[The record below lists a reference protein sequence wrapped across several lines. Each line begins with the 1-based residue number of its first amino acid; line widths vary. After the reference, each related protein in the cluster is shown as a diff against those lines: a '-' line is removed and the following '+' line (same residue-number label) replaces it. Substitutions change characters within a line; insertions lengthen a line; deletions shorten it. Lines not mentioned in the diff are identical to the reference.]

1 MRLTWN
7 PVNFL
12 QWCLRL
18 CCALALLMAHAHAAT
33 PVSGLI
39 GSSTTWRAAQSPYVL
54 QGDVILDNNA
64 TLVIEPGVEVR
75 MEAGASFT
83 LRRGAL
89 QALGTAAQ
97 PIVVTSNAATPAPG
111 DWSQWRFT
119 AGTVS
124 AQTQLDNVRIAYGS
138 GVVIEGASPVLN
150 NVAIQN
156 HSGPAIGI
164 DLAASPIGKGL
175 SASGNTLNAIAV
187 PSGTIRSQVVW
198 GLVGIPYLVQSGL
211 VQVGQAPLA
220 LDPARLRL
228 SPGVVAVLRLSLNA
242 PAPAGGFNVDLTSSV
257 PSVASVAA
265 RATVAAGQA
274 GADVEVQANAV
285 GTTTITASQSALG
298 TAVAQVEVVNLP
310 MLEIAPGAPTVGVQ
324 RPYPML
330 LKLPQP
336 APAGGLSVLLS
347 SSDTSV
353 VRAPASLFVP
363 AGQQGASF
371 EVTGLVE
378 GVSRVSAQAE
388 GFATGLAT
396 VTVRSK
402 SLVLPGSVVVAPGAQ
417 TPVTLELTEPAPAGG
432 LSVSLNTG
440 ASSIASAPETVTV
453 AAGSSQASFSVA
465 GVALGSTTLQASASG
480 YQAAQAT
487 VRVDAIGIDIEPG
500 GNLALSIDQVLT
512 RRVILSKAAPPGGV
526 IVKVASADPAIAT
539 VSPAEVFVPQGQI
552 LGLVPLTVKG
562 IGLGT
567 VAINL
572 SAPGLINKAVPVLVR
587 EKIDLRFFMA
597 NNQSKVVVGKGMRTY
612 TYYDSSAELFV
623 GRMVKGVVSNPAEPL
638 TISLRCVDV
647 SICTVPA
654 TVTIAANNGYAAI
667 PVTGVGIGSTVIEA
681 TAQGVTAATPIPV
694 EVVSPVVNFS
704 NLDGTRTTASVRD
717 NFTLQLSVPGAYYS
731 TSQYAVSPLTV
742 SLSLAEQMPAGVVS
756 GIYNAATGGAVVNQ
770 IVIGASRNYTDTIYV
785 AQPAQA
791 GTYRV
796 AADIAGIA
804 SGQSAVQTV
813 AEAHMGLKFAQAN
826 NQPKVVVGKGL
837 RSYNYYD
844 YLGELYV
851 QRVVNGVVA
860 NGAQP
865 LTVSLRCVDIGVCSV
880 PASVTIPADSSQ
892 VVVSVTGTGVGSTVI
907 EATAQGVTAA
917 TPIPVEV
924 VSPVVNFSNL
934 DGTRT
939 TASVRD
945 NFTLQLSVPGAYYST
960 SQYAVSPLTVSLSL
974 AEQMPAGVVSGIYNA
989 ATGGAVVNQI
999 VIGAS
1004 RNYTDTIYV
1013 AQPAQAGTYRVAAD
1027 IAGIALGQS
1036 VVQTVAEANQGLRL
1050 SQAENKSKVIVGKSL
1065 RSYAS
1070 ELSVQRVIN
1079 GTVAS
1084 GADAVTVSLRC
1095 VAETVCTVPTTV
1107 TIPAGS
1113 TEAAVQ
1119 ITGVDVGSTQ
1129 IEATASGFEP
1139 ATINVETVSPQLV
1152 FIAALPGSMT
1162 VGQKFTS
1169 TYFHAYVPGAIYNNS
1184 NTVPAQPIT
1193 ITLTSSVPSAAT
1205 VSSSVVW
1212 SAGSNTSAYGTI
1224 TATAPGTT
1232 RITASA
1238 PGFAPVT
1245 SGDITVN
1252 P

>member
-39 GSSTTWRAAQSPYVL
+39 GSSTTWRVAQSPYVL

-83 LRRGAL
+83 LRWGAL

-164 DLAASPIGKGL
+164 DLAASPIGRGL

-211 VQVGQAPLA
+211 LQVGQAPLA

-257 PSVASVAA
+257 PSVGSVAA
-265 RATVAAGQA
+265 RAAVAAGQA

-285 GTTTITASQSALG
+285 GTTTITASQNALG

-336 APAGGLSVLLS
+336 APTGGLSVLLS

-567 VAINL
+567 AAINL
-572 SAPGLINKAVPVLVR
+572 SAPGLINKAVPVVVR
-587 EKIDLRFFMA
+587 EKIDLRFSMA

-612 TYYDSSAELFV
+612 TYYDYSAELFV

-638 TISLRCVDV
+638 AISLRCVDV
-647 SICTVPA
+647 SVCAVPA

-667 PVTGVGIGSTVIEA
+667 PVTGEIG
-681 TAQGVTAATPIPV
+681 
-694 EVVSPVVNFS
+694 
-704 NLDGTRTTASVRD
+704 RASCR
-717 NFTLQLSVPGAYYS
+717 
-731 TSQYAVSPLTV
+731 
-742 SLSLAEQMPAGVVS
+742 E
-756 GIYNAATGGAVVNQ
+756 
-770 IVIGASRNYTDTIYV
+770 
-785 AQPAQA
+785 
-791 GTYRV
+791 RV
-796 AADIAGIA
+796 
-804 SGQSAVQTV
+804 
-813 AEAHMGLKFAQAN
+813 
-826 NQPKVVVGKGL
+826 
-837 RSYNYYD
+837 
-844 YLGELYV
+844 
-851 QRVVNGVVA
+851 
-860 NGAQP
+860 
-865 LTVSLRCVDIGVCSV
+865 
-880 PASVTIPADSSQ
+880 
-892 VVVSVTGTGVGSTVI
+892 
-907 EATAQGVTAA
+907 
-917 TPIPVEV
+917 
-924 VSPVVNFSNL
+924 
-934 DGTRT
+934 
-939 TASVRD
+939 
-945 NFTLQLSVPGAYYST
+945 
-960 SQYAVSPLTVSLSL
+960 
-974 AEQMPAGVVSGIYNA
+974 
-989 ATGGAVVNQI
+989 
-999 VIGAS
+999 
-1004 RNYTDTIYV
+1004 
-1013 AQPAQAGTYRVAAD
+1013 
-1027 IAGIALGQS
+1027 
-1036 VVQTVAEANQGLRL
+1036 
-1050 SQAENKSKVIVGKSL
+1050 
-1065 RSYAS
+1065 
-1070 ELSVQRVIN
+1070 
-1079 GTVAS
+1079 
-1084 GADAVTVSLRC
+1084 
-1095 VAETVCTVPTTV
+1095 
-1107 TIPAGS
+1107 
-1113 TEAAVQ
+1113 
-1119 ITGVDVGSTQ
+1119 
-1129 IEATASGFEP
+1129 
-1139 ATINVETVSPQLV
+1139 
-1152 FIAALPGSMT
+1152 
-1162 VGQKFTS
+1162 
-1169 TYFHAYVPGAIYNNS
+1169 
-1184 NTVPAQPIT
+1184 
-1193 ITLTSSVPSAAT
+1193 
-1205 VSSSVVW
+1205 
-1212 SAGSNTSAYGTI
+1212 
-1224 TATAPGTT
+1224 
-1232 RITASA
+1232 
-1238 PGFAPVT
+1238 
-1245 SGDITVN
+1245 
-1252 P
+1252 

>member
-310 MLEIAPGAPTVGVQ
+310 MLEIAPGAPTVGVL

-336 APAGGLSVLLS
+336 APTGGLSVLLS

-432 LSVSLNTG
+432 LSVSLSMG
-440 ASSIASAPETVTV
+440 ASSIASASETVTV

-539 VSPAEVFVPQGQI
+539 VNPAEVFVPQGQI

-567 VAINL
+567 AAINL
-572 SAPGLINKAVPVLVR
+572 SAPGLINKAVPVVVR
-587 EKIDLRFFMA
+587 EKVDLKFYPIS
-597 NNQSKVVVGKGMRTY
+597 NKSKIVVGAGLRTY
-612 TYYDSSAELFV
+612 TINDSSAEFFIRRLV
-623 GRMVKGVVSNPAEPL
+623 NGVVSSGSELL
-638 TISLRCVDV
+638 TVNLRCVDTSV
-647 SICTVPA
+647 CAVPA
-654 TVTIAANNGYAAI
+654 TVTIAANSSQAAI
-667 PVTGVGIGSTVIEA
+667 PVVGTGIGNTMIEA
-681 TAQGVTAATPIPV
+681 TAEGATAASMPV
-694 EVVSPVVNFS
+694 EVVVPTVNFVS
-704 NLDGTRTTASVRD
+704 LDGSRTTASTRD
-717 NFTLQLSVPGAYYS
+717 NFYLQLTVPEAIYP
-731 TSQYAVSPLTV
+731 TQQYAQNALAVNI
-742 SLSLAEQMPAGVVS
+742 SLVDQTPEGVAN
-756 GIYNAATGGAVVNQ
+756 GIYNASTGGALVNQ
-770 IVIGASRNYTDTIYV
+770 VVIGASRNETNTVYV

-796 AADIAGIA
+796 KADIVGVVE
-804 SGQSAVQTV
+804 SQSAVQTV
-813 AEAHMGLKFAQAN
+813 AEANLGLKIFQYYN
-826 NQPKVVVGKGL
+826 YPKVLVGKGL
-837 RSYNYYD
+837 MTYTPNDSSA
-844 YLGELYV
+844 EV
-851 QRVVNGVVA
+851 FIQRLINGVVA
-860 NGAQP
+860 AGAQP
-865 LTVSLRCVDIGVCSV
+865 LTVHLRCVDANVCSV
-880 PASVTIPADSSQ
+880 PATVTIAANSSQ
-892 VVVSVTGTGVGSTVI
+892 AAIQVTGTGVGVTSI
-907 EATAQGVTAA
+907 EATAEGVTAA
-917 TPIPVEV
+917 VPMPVEGV
-924 VSPVVNFSNL
+924 APTVNFVNL
-934 DGTRT
+934 DGNRT
-939 TASVRD
+939 TASTRD
-945 NFTLQLSVPGAYYST
+945 NFYLQLSVPGTTYPHL
-960 SQYAVSPLTVSLSL
+960 QYAATALTVNLDLS
-974 AEQMPAGVVSGIYNA
+974 EQIPVGVVNGIYNA
-989 ATGGAVVNQI
+989 GTGGALVNQV

-1004 RNYTDTIYV
+1004 RNETNTVYV
-1013 AQPAQAGTYRVAAD
+1013 AQPAQAGTYRVKAD
-1027 IAGIALGQS
+1027 IVGVVESQS
-1036 VVQTVAEANQGLRL
+1036 AVQTVAEANQGLRL

-1070 ELSVQRVIN
+1070 ELRVQRVIN

-1139 ATINVETVSPQLV
+1139 ATINVETVTPQLV

-1169 TYFHAYVPGAIYNNS
+1169 TYFHAYVPGATYNNY

-1212 SAGSNTSAYGTI
+1212 AAGNSTSAYGTI